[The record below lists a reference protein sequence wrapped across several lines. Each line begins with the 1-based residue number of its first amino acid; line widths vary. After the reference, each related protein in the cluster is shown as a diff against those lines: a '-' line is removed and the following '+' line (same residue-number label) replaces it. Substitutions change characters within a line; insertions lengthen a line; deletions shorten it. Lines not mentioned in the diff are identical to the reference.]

1 MKRYI
6 ETNFSAKWTIMA
18 VAIAVGLAVAAQA
31 ALPSPISAE
40 PPTGWG
46 CQFDA
51 DSIDPISYRF
61 YSVTPPYKRAFE
73 DAKDA
78 WNDTSAPGY
87 FGHQAWS
94 FDPEVSVIDGFL
106 RQNWW
111 ALAAVV
117 DFDCDRDET
126 YSGNEVTIAFNSR
139 IMDGLKANERAI
151 VAMHELGHA
160 YGLGHSLAGC
170 YVMRQG
176 HYKFTC
182 DTMPT
187 SGDVSAVDSLY

>member
-6 ETNFSAKWTIMA
+6 ETNFSAKWTVLA
-18 VAIAVGLAVAAQA
+18 VAIAVCLAVAAQA

-51 DSIDPISYRF
+51 DSIDPVSYRF
-61 YSVTPPYKRAFE
+61 YSVTTPYKRAFQG
-73 DAKDA
+73 AKNA
-78 WNDTSAPGY
+78 WNNTSAPGR
-87 FGHQAWS
+87 FSHQAWS

-111 ALAAVV
+111 ALLAVV
-117 DFDCDRDET
+117 SYDCDSDGT

-139 IMDGLKANERAI
+139 IMDGLKANEREI

-160 YGLGHSLAGC
+160 YGLGHSLTGC

-176 HYKFTC
+176 RDKFTC
-182 DTMPT
+182 GTMPT